1 MIPIQLWRARIGLFN
16 VKCHSADPRS
26 NLAFRLEKL
35 TIPSTAHS
43 PKGDSS
49 PIPSTIRHIP
59 ASSVHEHKCAFSAQN
74 SSSDESTTV
83 FVSIKQQQSADGKHF
98 SARTPGSK
106 AVYSLLSSLNTE
118 GMLYSLIFY
127 IGMHVILTGCFSLL
141 GVGSSY
147 FACRAPASS
156 ATMTSVDMWRA
167 RIGQFH
173 AKCSSRSSLYC
184 SSFLFNHHCRWH
196 RDDAIPPLTTAVAA
210 KNSVP
215 SSANPTATP
224 TSPVSFSCS
233 LTTCSSSWSSVL
245 FSFLP
250 SCSLSYYSG
259 VCRSVLREAAPIILL
274 IAGIISHQLIICAGD
289 IESNPGPIACEW
301 YSCNHVSFTL
311 LHVII
316 L

>member
-16 VKCHSADPRS
+16 VKCYSADPRS
-26 NLAFRLEKL
+26 NSAFRLEKL

-49 PIPSTIRHIP
+49 PIPSTIKHVP
-59 ASSVHEHKCAFSAQN
+59 ASSDHEHKCAFSSEN

-98 SARTPGSK
+98 SARTLGSK
-106 AVYSLLSSLNTE
+106 AVYSLLSSLNTD
-118 GMLYSLIFY
+118 GILYSLIF

-156 ATMTSVDMWRA
+156 ASMISVEIWRA

-173 AKCSSRSSLYC
+173 AKCSFKSSLYC
-184 SSFLFNHHCRWH
+184 FAFLFNMHCRWH
-196 RDDAIPPLTTAVAA
+196 RDNEKDAIPPLTTAVAT
-210 KNSVP
+210 K
-215 SSANPTATP
+215 SSSTSNPTPTP
-224 TSPVSFSCS
+224 TSPASFSCS
-233 LTTCSSSWSSVL
+233 STTCSSSWSGVL

-259 VCRSVLREAAPIILL
+259 VCRSVRESALVILL

-289 IESNPGPIACEW
+289 VETNPGPIACEW
-301 YSCNHVSFTL
+301 YKNATQCS
-311 LHVII
+311 
-316 L
+316 